1 MTAIR
6 ATDEWGGRRVT
17 PAPRPPLRDSPHPGR
32 GRGTVGDRVLSRRR
46 VLMLAFVVSGL
57 LLGLVPLL
65 LR

>member
-1 MTAIR
+1 VLR
-6 ATDEWGGRRVT
+6 
-17 PAPRPPLRDSPHPGR
+17 RPPGR
-32 GRGTVGDRVLSRRR
+32 PCVTVHTLVGGRGTVGDRVLSRRR